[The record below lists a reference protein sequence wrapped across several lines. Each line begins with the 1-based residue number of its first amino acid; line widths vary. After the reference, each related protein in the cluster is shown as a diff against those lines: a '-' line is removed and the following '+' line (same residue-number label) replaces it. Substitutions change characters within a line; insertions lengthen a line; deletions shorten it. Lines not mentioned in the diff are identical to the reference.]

1 MLDARQ
7 FQHTIKSL
15 SKPLPKQNKKR
26 KKARPFNGLPQ
37 CHRQMETFIKGYKIN
52 RHNLAKLAE
61 IPVTDLRIYS
71 AIDVLIRAL
80 NRDGY
85 LFLGGAYDT
94 DPVSGERVM
103 EMIVVLE
110 EQLSEEALR
119 NESLSATPLDETVAK
134 GVEMGLLEGPKI
146 WERFA

>member
-1 MLDARQ
+1 MLVSY
-7 FQHTIKSL
+7 QHTTKGL
-15 SKPLPKQNKKR
+15 SKPLQAITKKKQ
-26 KKARPFNGLPQ
+26 G
-37 CHRQMETFIKGYKIN
+37 HSTDWQMKTFIKGHKIH
-52 RHNLAKLAE
+52 RHNLAKLTE

-80 NRDGY
+80 SRDGY

-94 DPVSGERVM
+94 DPVSRERVM
-103 EMIVVLE
+103 EMIE
-110 EQLSEEALR
+110 EHLSEEALR
-119 NESLSATPLDETVAK
+119 NSSLSATPLDETVAK